1 MSDAAEPSVYFHSAI
16 ARALKDN
23 GVTTIFGLI
32 GDANLYMVDAFIREQ
47 QGEYVSAANEAG
59 AVIMALGY
67 VADAIVRA
75 LNEAEIP
82 GSGFRT
88 QALGDAL
95 AGFSPVAGLPDMG
108 TSTTVDSRR
117 AVHRLG
123 KVAPEQRTVVAD
135 GGRFMGSAWQY
146 LDVPEPRAY
155 VHGIN
160 FGAIGLGVAY
170 GVGAAVGAKGRP
182 TLVVCGDGGFMLGGL
197 VEFNTA
203 VRHGLDLIVI
213 LCNDSAY
220 GAEHVQFRNK
230 NMDPSL
236 SMFAWPEFADVARS
250 LGGDGVTVRNAA
262 DLEAAEAAI
271 RTRIRPLLIDLK
283 CDPDHMPPIPL

>member
-1 MSDAAEPSVYFHSAI
+1 MDAALA
-16 ARALKDN
+16 
-23 GVTTIFGLI
+23 
-32 GDANLYMVDAFIREQ
+32 GDP
-47 QGEYVSAANEAG
+47 AA
-59 AVIMALGY
+59 

-75 LNEAEIP
+75 LDEAEISA
-82 GSGFRT
+82 SGFRT
-88 QALGDAL
+88 EALSDAL
-95 AGFSPVAGLPDMG
+95 AAFSPVAGLPGMG

-117 AVHRLG
+117 AVYRLG
-123 KVAPEQRTVVAD
+123 KAVPEERTVVVD

-155 VHGIN
+155 VHCIN
-160 FGAIGLGVAY
+160 FGAIGLGVSY
-170 GVGAAVGAKGRP
+170 GIGAAVGAKGRP

-203 VRHGLDLIVI
+203 VRHGLDLVVI

-236 SMFAWPEFADVARS
+236 STFAWPQFADVARS
-250 LGGDGVTVRNAA
+250 LGGDGVTVRSAA
-262 DLEAAEAAI
+262 DLDAAEAAI
-271 RTRIRPLLIDLK
+271 HARKRPLLIDLK